1 MPAKDSLHDTVKSA
15 LIKDGWTITHD
26 PYPLTYGARK
36 VYADLGAERA
46 LAAEKGNEKIVVEVK
61 SFVGASEVRDLELA
75 IGQFVFY
82 RYLLIDFE
90 PVRVLWLAIPEE
102 AYLSVL
108 GDADGA
114 DLLKHVGV
122 KLLTVNPAREEVVR
136 WLP

>member
-26 PYPLTYGARK
+26 PYPLTYGDRK